1 MRIFEESKTWP
12 AMRKRLFLLD
22 AYALIYR
29 SYYAFIKNPR
39 INSKGDNT
47 SAVFGFLNTLEDVLR
62 KENPS
67 HLAVAFDPSGKT
79 FRHEAY
85 EAYKAQRE
93 ETPETIRWSVPHI
106 KELLQA
112 YRIPIL
118 EVPGFEADD
127 VIGTLSKK
135 AVEKGFDVYMMTP
148 DKDYGQ
154 LVCEHSFIYKP
165 RYGSSDFEILG
176 PAEVCEKYGIGH
188 TSQIIDLLS
197 LMGDASDNIPGCPG
211 IGKVWAQKLI
221 AQFDN
226 VDNLLQHTDELK
238 GSVKEKIEQNQE
250 MIRFSR
256 FLATIRTDVPVDF
269 KEEDLL
275 VEPRDEEKVKAIF
288 ERLEFRS
295 WIGRRSA
302 TQSYETHRPE
312 GPTPEAKKNIPQATG
327 PTQIITPAHGKA
339 IFKNDSNPNLI
350 RQKTDDAQL
359 SLWDTP
365 AETPTTEPTTMESN
379 PSPATPLSN
388 PPEEAVK
395 ELFPEVGGT
404 DGQSLFTQTNLKD
417 IKTTEH
423 NYYII
428 DNEEKLNDFLRK
440 INAQEKFCFDTETTG
455 VDVMTASLVGLSFA
469 FRPHEAW
476 YVPCPAEREDC
487 LLLLEK
493 LRPLFENELTEK
505 TGHNIKFDIMMLHRY
520 GIKVQ
525 GPLFDTMIAH
535 YLLQPELKH
544 GMDELSMSYLHYMP
558 IPIEALIGEKGK
570 HQQTMRDVPLGVV
583 ADYAAEDADI
593 TWQLRTLFERKIEQQ
608 QLQYLFYQV
617 ELPLIYV
624 LADMELT
631 GVSIDTAALKDFSA
645 QLTEALKQKEEEIY
659 ELAGERFNIN
669 SSKQAGYILFD
680 KLQVADKVK
689 KTKGTKQYS
698 TSEEFLTSIKDNH
711 PIIGKL
717 LEYRGIN
724 KLLSTY
730 VDAFP
735 LLINPETNK
744 IHTSF
749 NQTVTATGR
758 LSSSNPNLQN
768 IPIRDE
774 MGKEMRKVFSAGPG
788 EVFLSAD
795 YSQIELRIM
804 AHLSQDPNMIEAF
817 NEEKDIHQATAAK
830 IYKVGL
836 DEVTSDMRRKAKT
849 ANFGIIYGIS
859 NFGLAAR
866 MNVSRTEAKTLIDGY
881 FQTYPKVKEYMDNA
895 IKKTQETQYA
905 ETLFHRKRYLPDIVS
920 HNAVVRG
927 FAERNAINA
936 PIQGTAAD
944 IIKIAM
950 VNIYRDLN
958 KQGLKTKMIL
968 QVHDELNF
976 IVPQQELDQVKEI
989 VTRNMEN
996 AVHLSVPLRADVGVG
1011 SNWLEAH

>member
-1 MRIFEESKTWP
+1 
-12 AMRKRLFLLD
+12 MRKRLFLLD

-39 INSKGDNT
+39 INSKGENT

-93 ETPETIRWSVPHI
+93 ETPETIRWSVPYI

-118 EVPGFEADD
+118 EVAGFEADD

-165 RYGSSDFEILG
+165 RYGSSDFDILG

-226 VDNLLQHTDELK
+226 VDNLLQHTDQLK

-256 FLATIRTDVPVDF
+256 FLATIRTDVPIDF
-269 KEEDLL
+269 KEEELL
-275 VEPRDEEKVKAIF
+275 VEPRDEEKVKAVF

-295 WIGRRSA
+295 WLSRRSA
-302 TQSYETHRPE
+302 TQSYEVHRPE
-312 GPTPEAKKNIPQATG
+312 PQTAGAVANNPKATA
-327 PTQIITPAHGKA
+327 PTQIITPTHGKA
-339 IFKNDSNPNLI
+339 IFKNDSNPELAD
-350 RQKTDDAQL
+350 RKTDDPQL

-365 AETPTTEPTTMESN
+365 AETKTDEPSMT
-379 PSPATPLSN
+379 AN
-388 PPEEAVK
+388 PPAANLWSGSPEEPANQ
-395 ELFPEVGGT
+395 LFPETDGR
-404 DGQSLFTQTNLKD
+404 DGQSLFTQPNLKD
-417 IKTTEH
+417 VKTTDH
-423 NYYII
+423 HYYII
-428 DNEEKLNDFLRK
+428 DNEEKMSDFLLK

-455 VDVMTASLVGLSFA
+455 VDAMTAELVGISFS

-476 YVPCPAEREDC
+476 YLPCPSKKEDC
-487 LLLLEK
+487 ILLLEK
-493 LRPLFENELTEK
+493 LRPLFENYLTEK
-505 TGHNIKFDIMMLHRY
+505 TGHNIKFDILMLRRY

-525 GPLFDTMIAH
+525 GPLFDTMVAH

-544 GMDELSMSYLHYMP
+544 GLDELSIGYLHYMP

-570 HQQTMRDVPLGVV
+570 KEKTLREVPLETV
-583 ADYAAEDADI
+583 AEYAAEDADI
-593 TWQLRTLFERKIEQQ
+593 TWQLRGLLEREIEQQ

-617 ELPLIYV
+617 ELPLVYV

-631 GVSIDTAALKDFSA
+631 GVSIDSAALKDFSA

-735 LLINPETNK
+735 LLINPETGK

-774 MGKEMRKVFSAGPG
+774 MGKEMRKVFSAGQD
-788 EVFLSAD
+788 EMFLSAD

-817 NEEKDIHQATAAK
+817 NEDQDIHQATAAK
-830 IYKVGL
+830 IYKVSL
-836 DEVTSDMRRKAKT
+836 DQVTPDMRRKAKT

-866 MNVSRTEAKTLIDGY
+866 MNVSRTEAKTLIEGY

-976 IVPQQELDQVKEI
+976 IVPRQELEQVMKI
-989 VTRNMEN
+989 VTYNMEN
-996 AVHLSVPLRADVGVG
+996 AVHLSVPLKADVGVG
-1011 SNWLEAH
+1011 NNWLEAH

>member
-1 MRIFEESKTWP
+1 
-12 AMRKRLFLLD
+12 MRKRLFLLD

-39 INSKGDNT
+39 INSKGENT
-47 SAVFGFLNTLEDVLR
+47 SAVFGFLNTLEDVLK

-93 ETPETIRWSVPHI
+93 ETPETIRWSIPFI
-106 KELLQA
+106 KELLRA
-112 YRIPIL
+112 YHIPIL

-154 LVCEHSFIYKP
+154 LVCEHAFIYKP
-165 RYGSSDFEILG
+165 RYGSSDFDILG
-176 PAEVCEKYGIGH
+176 PAEVCEKYGIKES
-188 TSQIIDLLS
+188 SQIIDLLS

-221 AQFDN
+221 AQFGH
-226 VDNLLQHTDELK
+226 VDNLLEHTDELK
-238 GSVKEKIEQNQE
+238 GSVKEKIEQNKDL
-250 MIRFSR
+250 IRFSH
-256 FLATIRTDVPVDF
+256 FLATIRTDVPVEF
-269 KEEDLL
+269 EETDLL
-275 VEPRDEEKVKAIF
+275 VTARDEEKVKAIF
-288 ERLEFRS
+288 QRLEFRS
-295 WIGRRSA
+295 WIGRKSA
-302 TQSYETHRPE
+302 TATYENPST
-312 GPTPEAKKNIPQATG
+312 AQAAT
-327 PTQIITPAHGKA
+327 IITPTHGK
-339 IFKNDSNPNLI
+339 IVFKNDSNPNLSA
-350 RQKTDDAQL
+350 QKDDQQQL
-359 SLWDTP
+359 SLWDSVQ
-365 AETPTTEPTTMESN
+365 EVEDKSVPT
-379 PSPATPLSN
+379 AAQA
-388 PPEEAVK
+388 AVVQS
-395 ELFPEVGGT
+395 ENLVS
-404 DGQSLFTQTNLKD
+404 DSLFTGIIESDSPSVFAQPNLKD
-417 IKTTEH
+417 LKSTEH
-423 NYYII
+423 IYYII
-428 DNEEKLNDFLRK
+428 DNEEKKHVFLSKLRV
-440 INAQEKFCFDTETTG
+440 QEKCSFKTQCSTT
-455 VDVMTASLVGLSFA
+455 DAMTADLVGISFTFHA
-469 FRPHEAW
+469 HESW
-476 YVPCPAEREDC
+476 YIPCPASRENC
-487 LLLLEK
+487 IKMLED
-493 LRPLFENELTEK
+493 LRPFFEDELTEK
-505 TGHNIKFDIMMLHRY
+505 VGHNLKFDIMVLYRY
-520 GIKVQ
+520 GIRLQ
-525 GPLFDTMIAH
+525 GPMFDTMIAH
-535 YLLQPELKH
+535 YLLQTEVKHSIEELAAN
-544 GMDELSMSYLHYMP
+544 YLHYRSGSAQ
-558 IPIEALIGEKGK
+558 ETTLLVAE
-570 HQQTMRDVPLGVV
+570 QSDVV
-583 ADYAAEDADI
+583 
-593 TWQLRTLFERKIEQQ
+593 WQLKPLLEEQIEKE

-617 ELPLIYV
+617 ELPLVYV

-631 GVSIDTAALKDFSA
+631 GVSIDT
-645 QLTEALKQKEEEIY
+645 EALKAYSTQLREELKKIEEDIY
-659 ELAGERFNIN
+659 LLAGERFNIN
-669 SSKQAGYILFD
+669 SSRQAGQILFE
-680 KLQVADKVK
+680 KLQVTDKVK

-698 TSEEFLTSIKDNH
+698 TSEEFLTSIKNNH

-735 LLINPETNK
+735 QLINPQTGK

-768 IPIRDE
+768 IPIRDQ
-774 MGKEMRKVFSAGPG
+774 MGKEMRKVFSADKG

-817 NEEKDIHQATAAK
+817 TEDHDIHQATAAK
-830 IYKVGL
+830 IYKVRL

-859 NFGLAAR
+859 NFGLATR
-866 MNVSRTEAKTLIDGY
+866 MNVPRAEAKSLIEGY

-895 IKKTQETQYA
+895 IKKTQETKYT
-905 ETLFHRKRYLPDIVS
+905 ETIFHRKRYLPDIVS

-927 FAERNAINA
+927 YAERNAINA

-976 IVPQQELDQVKEI
+976 IVPEQEIEQVKRI
-989 VTRNMEN
+989 VTDNMEN
-996 AVHLSVPLRADVGVG
+996 AVHLSIPLKADVGVG